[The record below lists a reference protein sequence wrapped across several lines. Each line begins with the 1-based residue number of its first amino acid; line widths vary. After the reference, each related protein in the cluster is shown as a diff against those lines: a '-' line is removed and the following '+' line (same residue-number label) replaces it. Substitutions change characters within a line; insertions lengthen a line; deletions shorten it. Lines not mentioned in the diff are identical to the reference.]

1 MGKSE
6 KRNKLSNIIVRTI
19 KAYLWTN

>member
-19 KAYLWTN
+19 